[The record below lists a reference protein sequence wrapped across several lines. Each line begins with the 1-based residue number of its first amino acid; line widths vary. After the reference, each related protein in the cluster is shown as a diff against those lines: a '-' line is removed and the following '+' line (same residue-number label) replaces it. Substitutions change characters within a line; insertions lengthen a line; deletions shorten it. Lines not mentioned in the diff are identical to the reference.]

1 MKETSKKG
9 AEFYAKWARV
19 RLNKWRYVLL
29 YGVVYSGLPI
39 GILVFLV
46 NSRLKLENMDVLGL
60 VGYILVF
67 CIGGIG
73 MGLREFNQVDSMYL
87 GLNDDEEIN
96 KGIRALMSGQSWN
109 YENLILSLDK
119 DGTIVVRNALFWLD
133 KATPSAEELNG
144 CLNQLMD
151 DVSRLR
157 LHAGFSELAQTKNV
171 TVQVFDNSA
180 GERPL
185 VEKTLMNKK
194 A

>member
-9 AEFYAKWARV
+9 AEFYAKWERV
-19 RLNKWRYVLL
+19 RLNKWRYVFLH
-29 YGVVYSGLPI
+29 GVVYSGLPI

-87 GLNDDEEIN
+87 GLNDDDEIN
-96 KGIRALMSGQSWN
+96 KGIRALMSGQRWE

-151 DVSRLR
+151 DVARLR
-157 LHAGFSELAQTKNV
+157 LHAGFSDLARTRNV

-185 VEKTLMNKK
+185 VEKTL